1 MPKEKTPQGGRP
13 IRGDDNSTISQKNNS
28 NNIPE
33 VVIEK
38 LEREIQG
45 VVFGGVS
52 LIINIRDR
60 HLTYRIE
67 KTISIDTNI
76 RNEGD
81 HSGK

>member
-33 VVIEK
+33 VVIDK

>member
-13 IRGDDNSTISQKNNS
+13 IRGNDTSTIPHKNNS

-52 LIINIRDR
+52 LIINIRDG

>member
-33 VVIEK
+33 VVIDK

-81 HSGK
+81 HCGK